1 MSGKDMFK
9 KMKRKHGYPQVTLE
23 KQFMFQVLNL
33 DDYWRKCFSSSSSIM
48 YVGERRRG
56 RGAERLDGNRE
67 GGGGH

>member
-1 MSGKDMFK
+1 MPGKDMFK

-23 KQFMFQVLNL
+23 KKFMFQVLNL
-33 DDYWRKCFSSSSSIM
+33 DGYWRNFFSSSSNIM
-48 YVGERRRG
+48 YVGER